1 MKKFFIITAILM
13 ATISAAAQ
21 TDRAH
26 TLKVYNWADYMD
38 MDLIPE
44 FEEYYEQETGEPVKI
59 VYQTYDINENMLTE
73 IEVGHE
79 DYDVVCPSEYIIE
92 RMLRKGL
99 LQKIDTNFVS
109 TTENNFNN
117 VSPWIREKLELISPS
132 DTIRVADYAVGY
144 FWGTTGFLYNKA
156 YVDEDDVKSWGAIH
170 NPKFQGQIFIKD
182 AFRDVYSVMIQYA
195 KYQDI
200 EAGRAD
206 RQHLA
211 CDLSDENLKAV
222 EDVLIAA
229 KPQVAGWE
237 ADFGKDRVCQGK
249 VWLNLTWAGDAQ
261 WALDEAEDGV
271 ELDYAIPEEGSNAW
285 VDGWVIPI
293 YAKNVKAASY
303 FINFMC
309 RSENALRNMEY
320 AGDVSTIAT
329 PEVLDSLIDEEAYEP
344 HDVSYFF
351 GEDADSVCINYIQYP
366 DKSVIDRCVLM
377 RDAGDRNEA
386 LIEMWSRVKGNHLNW
401 KMLTFIICVTAA
413 VLTFVIIRKLR
424 IYRRHKMRRKRLAA
438 KHAYEKPI

>member
-99 LQKIDTNFVS
+99 LQKIDTNFVE

-132 DTIRVADYAVGY
+132 DTIRVGDYAVGY

-222 EDVLIAA
+222 EDVLLAA

-261 WALDEAEDGV
+261 WALDEAEEGV

-320 AGDVSTIAT
+320 AGD
-329 PEVLDSLIDEEAYEP
+329 
-344 HDVSYFF
+344 
-351 GEDADSVCINYIQYP
+351 
-366 DKSVIDRCVLM
+366 
-377 RDAGDRNEA
+377 
-386 LIEMWSRVKGNHLNW
+386 
-401 KMLTFIICVTAA
+401 
-413 VLTFVIIRKLR
+413 
-424 IYRRHKMRRKRLAA
+424 
-438 KHAYEKPI
+438 

>member
-1 MKKFFIITAILM
+1 MKKFFIITTILM
-13 ATISAAAQ
+13 ATLSAAAQ

-38 MDLIPE
+38 LDLIPE
-44 FEEYYEQETGEPVKI
+44 FEEYYEKETGEPVKI
-59 VYQTYDINENMLTE
+59 VFQTFDINETMLTE

-109 TTENNFNN
+109 TTRNNFGN
-117 VSPWIREKLELISPS
+117 VSPWIRRKMELLSPS
-132 DTIRVADYAVGY
+132 DTIRVSDYAVG
-144 FWGTTGFLYNKA
+144 FAWGTTGFLYNKA
-156 YVDEDDVKSWGAIH
+156 YVDDDEVQSWDAIH
-170 NPKFQGQIFIKD
+170 NPKFAGQLFIKD
-182 AFRDVYSVMIQYA
+182 AFRDVYSVMIQFA
-195 KYQDI
+195 KYQEIMD
-200 EAGRAD
+200 GRAD

-211 CDLSDENLKAV
+211 CDLSDENLGAV
-222 EDVLIAA
+222 ETVLSAA

-249 VWLNLTWAGDAQ
+249 VWLNLTWSCDAQ
-261 WALDEAEDGV
+261 WALDEVEDGV
-271 ELDYAIPEEGSNAW
+271 ELDYAIPKEGSNAW
-285 VDGWVIPI
+285 IDGLVIPI

-303 FINFMC
+303 FINYMC
-309 RSENALRNMEY
+309 DSQNAIRNM
-320 AGDVSTIAT
+320 DVSGNASTIAT
-329 PEVLDSLIDEEAYEP
+329 PEVMEALMDEDEYEP
-344 HDVSYFF
+344 VDVSYFF
-351 GEDADSVCINYIQYP
+351 GEGADSVCINYVQYP

-401 KMLTFIICVTAA
+401 KMLTFIICVTAV
-413 VLTFVIIRKLR
+413 VLTFIIIRKLR
-424 IYRRHKMRRKRLAA
+424 IYRRHKMRRRRLAA
-438 KHAYEKPI
+438 QHAQ